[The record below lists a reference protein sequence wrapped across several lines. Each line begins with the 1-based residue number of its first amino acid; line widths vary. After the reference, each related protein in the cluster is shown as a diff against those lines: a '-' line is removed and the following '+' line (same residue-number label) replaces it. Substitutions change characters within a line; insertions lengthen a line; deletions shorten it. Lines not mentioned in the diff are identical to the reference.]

1 MTISDQFRG
10 LPMGDLVGAPLMA
23 ACEAQVRLAQSTA
36 DFISKVGFEHDAN
49 GVATDKS
56 RTSDFKFMRP
66 VQQDDGT
73 WKDEEVSMSVPLLAI
88 VKVPTL
94 AVEDVN
100 VTFDMEVKAS
110 TNDKNAVDSKTDF
123 SASWGG
129 FGAKV
134 AVSGSV
140 STHKENTRSSDNSA
154 KYHVNVQVGVAFLV
168 GAFGLK
174 VTVIAQR
181 LLDRHGEGL
190 AERFLQRIAG
200 GGK

>member
-154 KYHVNVQVGVAFLV
+154 KYHVNVQARDAGMP
-168 GAFGLK
+168 
-174 VTVIAQR
+174 
-181 LLDRHGEGL
+181 EGL
-190 AERFLQRIAG
+190 ARVMDILQTAVVP
-200 GGK
+200 KTNAAPAPVPAQVTSSP